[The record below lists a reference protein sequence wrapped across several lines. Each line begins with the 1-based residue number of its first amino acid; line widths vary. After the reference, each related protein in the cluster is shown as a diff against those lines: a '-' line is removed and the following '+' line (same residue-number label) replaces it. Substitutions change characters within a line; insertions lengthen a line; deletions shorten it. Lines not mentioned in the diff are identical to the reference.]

1 MRTKTFV
8 LVATVAAGLG
18 LGASAQTAWAETW
31 KGPGDRPLGSQRYE
45 TLRALA
51 RHLDE
56 TAQGALEG
64 AVDDARHGTSSDSR
78 YLSSIRSFA
87 RRAHDFHT
95 TIESD
100 QKLVVE
106 VPARVGDLT
115 TLARELNGRI
125 RSAGALKSTYDEWDA
140 MLDVLDRMGF
150 VLAGRTVEVPP
161 AHVVAALSGS
171 NLQEFRQ
178 LARDLDISATRAHA
192 TAKRDVGDYRQR
204 GRQFLGELEYF
215 AAQSRDLRSRADVG
229 QVNPQQIGPI
239 VDQVL
244 EDARQ
249 ADRRMRDA
257 QVFSAVWDDSGRTIL
272 ILRRMANLVRS

>member
-1 MRTKTFV
+1 MRMRIEIV
-8 LVATVAAGLG
+8 LLVAAGFL
-18 LGASAQTAWAETW
+18 QTASAETW
-31 KGPGDRPLGSQRYE
+31 KGPGDRPLGSQRYD

-64 AVDDARHGTSSDSR
+64 AADDARHGTSSAAR

-87 RRAHDFHT
+87 RRAHEFST
-95 TIESD
+95 TLEND
-100 QKLVVE
+100 QRLAVE

-115 TLARELNGRI
+115 TLAHQVNDRI
-125 RSAGALKSTYDEWDA
+125 RSARALESTYDDWDA
-140 MLDVLDRMGF
+140 MLDVLDRMKL
-150 VLAGRTVEVPP
+150 VLDGRTVEVPA

-171 NLQEFRQ
+171 SLQKFRQ
-178 LARDLDISATRAHA
+178 LARDLEVSAARAHD
-192 TAKRDVGDYRQR
+192 TARRDLGNYRDR
-204 GRQFLGELEYF
+204 GRQFLGELKYF
-215 AAQSRDLRSRADVG
+215 AAQSRDLHSRADAG

-239 VDQVL
+239 VDGVL

-257 QVFSAVWDDSGRTIL
+257 RVFTSVWDDSGRTII
-272 ILRRMANLVRS
+272 ILQRMASLVRS